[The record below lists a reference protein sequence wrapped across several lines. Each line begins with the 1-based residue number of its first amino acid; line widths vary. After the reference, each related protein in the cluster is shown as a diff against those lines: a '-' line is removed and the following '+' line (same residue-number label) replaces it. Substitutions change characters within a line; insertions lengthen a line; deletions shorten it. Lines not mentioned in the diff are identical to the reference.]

1 MDFLRNQT
9 QTIICHYQTSGYD
22 YYHHKRSVSVSLHWI
37 IHTEI
42 MCMLWAKHFD
52 ALYLICVKSD
62 RFEEIVSSLCLFLFI
77 MFLASLFPLNFLF
90 PRGHLFSNGM
100 EQVILCELYFYS
112 KAPIEIF
119 TIALNDLF
127 SDCWT
132 NTLLEGVHNKNTC
145 YSLNML
151 CHTFGDTIS
160 KKFPREEQTK
170 RDKTS

>member
-1 MDFLRNQT
+1 M
-9 QTIICHYQTSGYD
+9 TIIITKD
-22 YYHHKRSVSVSLHWI
+22 
-37 IHTEI
+37 
-42 MCMLWAKHFD
+42 
-52 ALYLICVKSD
+52 LYLYHYIESFIQKSCVCSEQSILMLCIWSVWSLIGLKKS
-62 RFEEIVSSLCLFLFI
+62 FHLWWVLCLFLFI

-145 YSLNML
+145 YSWNML